1 MTKPPAGWQYPDV
14 SESDRPPP
22 PGLDAFDAVYD
33 REFDY
38 VWRTLGRLGVR
49 PADLDDATHDVFVV
63 VFRRWAELDPA
74 QPLRPWLFGVA
85 RRVASHRRRK
95 PDEIAEPVDGVAPE
109 GGSLADR
116 ELLWKA
122 LAQLEDDRLEVVV
135 LHDLE
140 GQTGAEIARM
150 LGISVNTV
158 HSRLRLARAD
168 LVAAVER
175 LEGKR

>member
-1 MTKPPAGWQYPDV
+1 V
-14 SESDRPPP
+14 SDSDRPHPA
-22 PGLDAFDAVYD
+22 DVAAFDAIYQ

-49 PADLDDATHDVFVV
+49 TADLDDAAHDVFVV
-63 VFRRWAELDPA
+63 VFRRWTDLDPA
-74 QPLRPWLFGVA
+74 QPVRPWLFGVA

-95 PDEIAEPVDGVAPE
+95 PDEIAESVDSAAPTDD
-109 GGSLADR
+109 SLAERD
-116 ELLWKA
+116 LLWKA
-122 LAQLEDDRLEVVV
+122 LASLDEDRREVVV

-140 GQTGAEIARM
+140 GQTGIEIARL
-150 LGISVNTV
+150 LGIPANTV
-158 HSRLRLARAD
+158 HSRLRLGRAD